1 MPKKMSF
8 EEARAEWLK
17 ELNGRDMAEYGN
29 DLEKEQDAK
38 VAASMTP
45 EYLAIWKKA
54 AKETDAE
61 GN

>member
-1 MPKKMSF
+1 MPEKMTF
-8 EEARAEWLK
+8 EEARAKWLK
-17 ELNGRDMAEYGN
+17 KLNGRDMAEYAN

-38 VAASMTP
+38 VSASMTP

>member
-1 MPKKMSF
+1 MPSF
-8 EEARAEWLK
+8 EEAKKKWLAEI
-17 ELNGRDMAEYGN
+17 GN
-29 DLEKEQDAK
+29 KSWSQLADEKEAAENAK
-38 VAASMTP
+38 VEASMTP